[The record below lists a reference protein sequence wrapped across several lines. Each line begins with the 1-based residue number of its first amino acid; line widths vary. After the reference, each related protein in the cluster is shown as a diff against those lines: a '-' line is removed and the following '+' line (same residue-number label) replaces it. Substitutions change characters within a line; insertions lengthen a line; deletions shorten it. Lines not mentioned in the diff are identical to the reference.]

1 MNNFD
6 LIILAVM
13 LLFTAIGAWR
23 GMVREVI
30 TALTWVLS
38 CLLAWFF
45 AGKLSAIFKGMV
57 DDPGLR
63 QLLAFV
69 LIFIV
74 VFVLGMV
81 ASWFIHKH
89 LPGKRG
95 FRIANLALGGLIG
108 AARGG
113 VIVIAVFLVAGLTS
127 FPQRP
132 WWREASFAPYFERA
146 AVYVAS
152 YMPRD
157 IARHVRYG

>member
-13 LLFTAIGAWR
+13 LVFTAIGAWR
-23 GMVREVI
+23 GLVREVI

-38 CLLAWFF
+38 GLLAWLF
-45 AGKLSAIFKGMV
+45 AGKLSVIFKGMV
-57 DDPGLR
+57 DDPALR

-74 VFVLGMV
+74 VFVLGIV

-95 FRIANLALGGLIG
+95 FRIANNVLGGVIG
-108 AARGG
+108 AARGA

-132 WWREASFAPYFERA
+132 WWREASFTPYFERA
-146 AVYVAS
+146 AVYVAG
-152 YMPRD
+152 YMPHD
-157 IARHVRYG
+157 IARHIRYV

>member
-6 LIILAVM
+6 LIILAIM

-23 GMVREVI
+23 GLVREIV
-30 TALTWVLS
+30 TVLTWVLS
-38 CLLAWFF
+38 CLLAWLF
-45 AGKLSAIFKGMV
+45 AGKFSAIFKGIV
-57 DDPGLR
+57 DDPALR

-74 VFVLGMV
+74 VFVLGIV

-95 FRIANLALGGLIG
+95 FRNANIALGGLVG

-146 AVYVAS
+146 AVYVAG

-157 IARHVRYG
+157 VARHVRYG

>member
-23 GMVREVI
+23 GLVREVI
-30 TALTWVLS
+30 SALTWVLS
-38 CLLAWFF
+38 GLLAWFF

-57 DDPGLR
+57 DDPALR

-74 VFVLGMV
+74 VFVLGIV

-95 FRIANLALGGLIG
+95 FRIANRALGGLVG

-127 FPQRP
+127 FPQRS

-146 AVYVAS
+146 CLRFSTPAAS
-152 YMPRD
+152 RPACGGPSR
-157 IARHVRYG
+157 

>member
-23 GMVREVI
+23 GLVSEVI
-30 TALTWVLS
+30 TLLSWVLS
-38 CLLAWFF
+38 CLLAWLF

-57 DDPGLR
+57 DDPALS

-108 AARGG
+108 AARRG
-113 VIVIAVFLVAGLTS
+113 VCGRLH
-127 FPQRP
+127 
-132 WWREASFAPYFERA
+132 A
-146 AVYVAS
+146 ARYCPACPLRLELRFKHRRFS
-152 YMPRD
+152 L
-157 IARHVRYG
+157 HVRHYRHSLPSSG

>member
-1 MNNFD
+1 MNKFD

-13 LLFTAIGAWR
+13 LVFTAIGAWR
-23 GMVREVI
+23 GLVREII
-30 TALTWVLS
+30 TVLTWVLS
-38 CLLAWFF
+38 CLLAWLF
-45 AGKLSAIFKGMV
+45 AGRFSVIFKGMV
-57 DDPGLR
+57 ADPALR

-74 VFVLGMV
+74 VFVLGIV

-95 FRIANLALGGLIG
+95 FRNANIVLGGVIG
-108 AARGG
+108 AARGA

-132 WWREASFAPYFERA
+132 WWREASFTPYFERA
-146 AVYVAS
+146 AVTVAG

-157 IARHVRYG
+157 IARHIRYV

>member
-13 LLFTAIGAWR
+13 LLFTAIGAWH
-23 GMVREVI
+23 GLVRELI
-30 TALTWVLS
+30 SALTWILS
-38 CLLAWFF
+38 GVLAWFF
-45 AGKLSAIFKGMV
+45 AGQLSRLFKGFV
-57 DDPGLR
+57 NDPALR

-81 ASWFIHKH
+81 ASWLIHKH

-95 FRIANLALGGLIG
+95 FRIANLALGGVIG

-113 VIVIAVFLVAGLTS
+113 VIVIAVFLVAGLTP

-132 WWREASFAPYFERA
+132 WWREASFTPYFERA

-152 YMPRD
+152 YMPHD

>member
-1 MNNFD
+1 MNKFD

-13 LLFTAIGAWR
+13 LVFTAIGAWR
-23 GMVREVI
+23 GLVREVI
-30 TALTWVLS
+30 SALTWVLS
-38 CLLAWFF
+38 GVLAWFF

-57 DDPGLR
+57 DDPALR

-69 LIFIV
+69 LIFIA
-74 VFVLGMV
+74 VFVLGIV

-89 LPGKRG
+89 LPRKRG
-95 FRIANLALGGLIG
+95 FRIANNVLGGLIG

-132 WWREASFAPYFERA
+132 WWREASLTPYFERA
-146 AVYVAS
+146 AVTVAG

-157 IARHVRYG
+157 IARHIRYV

>member
-23 GMVREVI
+23 GLMREVI
-30 TALTWVLS
+30 SALTWVLS
-38 CLLAWFF
+38 GLLAWFF

-57 DDPGLR
+57 DDPALR

-74 VFVLGMV
+74 VFVLGIV
-81 ASWFIHKH
+81 VSWFIHKH

-95 FRIANLALGGLIG
+95 FRIANRALGGLVG

-132 WWREASFAPYFERA
+132 WWREASFTPYFERA
-146 AVYVAS
+146 AVYVAG

-157 IARHVRYG
+157 IARHVRYS

>member
-13 LLFTAIGAWR
+13 LVFTAVGAWR
-23 GMVREVI
+23 GLVREII
-30 TALTWVLS
+30 TVLTWVLS
-38 CLLAWFF
+38 CLLAWLF
-45 AGKLSAIFKGMV
+45 AGRLSGIFKGMM
-57 DDPGLR
+57 DDPALR

-69 LIFIV
+69 LIFIA

-81 ASWFIHKH
+81 ASWLIHKH
-89 LPGKRG
+89 LPSKRG
-95 FRIANLALGGLIG
+95 FRIANRALGGLVG

-146 AVYVAS
+146 AVYAAG

-157 IARHVRYG
+157 VARNIRYS

>member
-1 MNNFD
+1 MNKFD
-6 LIILAVM
+6 LIILVVM
-13 LLFTAIGAWR
+13 LVFTAIGAWR
-23 GMVREVI
+23 GLVREII
-30 TALTWVLS
+30 TVLTWVLS
-38 CLLAWFF
+38 CLLAWLF
-45 AGKLSAIFKGMV
+45 AGRLSVVFKGMV
-57 DDPGLR
+57 EDPALR

-74 VFVLGMV
+74 VFVLGIV

-89 LPGKRG
+89 LPGKRS
-95 FRIANLALGGLIG
+95 FRNANIALGGVIG

-113 VIVIAVFLVAGLTS
+113 AIVIAVFLVAGLTS

-157 IARHVRYG
+157 VARHVRYG

>member
-23 GMVREVI
+23 GLVREVI
-30 TALTWVLS
+30 TVLTWVLS
-38 CLLAWFF
+38 CLLAWLF
-45 AGKLSAIFKGMV
+45 AGELSTIFKGMV
-57 DDPGLR
+57 DDPALR

-81 ASWFIHKH
+81 ASWLIHKH

-95 FRIANLALGGLIG
+95 FRIANLALGSLIG

-127 FPQRP
+127 FPQRS

-146 AVYVAS
+146 AVTVAG

-157 IARHVRYG
+157 IARHVRYS

>member
-6 LIILAVM
+6 LIILVVM

-23 GMVREVI
+23 GLVREVI

-38 CLLAWFF
+38 GLLAWLF

-57 DDPGLR
+57 DDPALR

-69 LIFIV
+69 LIFIA
-74 VFVLGMV
+74 VFALGMV

-95 FRIANLALGGLIG
+95 FRIANRALGGLIG

-127 FPQRP
+127 FPQRL
-132 WWREASFAPYFERA
+132 WWREASFTPYFERA
-146 AVYVAS
+146 AVYVAG

-157 IARHVRYG
+157 VARHVRYG

>member
-1 MNNFD
+1 MNSFD
-6 LIILAVM
+6 LIILAVV
-13 LLFTAIGAWR
+13 LVFTAIGAWR
-23 GMVREVI
+23 GLVREII
-30 TALTWVLS
+30 TVLTWVLS

-45 AGKLSAIFKGMV
+45 AGTFSGLFEGML
-57 DDPGLR
+57 DDPTLR

-89 LPGKRG
+89 LSGKRG
-95 FRIANLALGGLIG
+95 FRNANIALGGVIG
-108 AARGG
+108 AARGS

-132 WWREASFAPYFERA
+132 WWREASFTPFFEHA
-146 AVYVAS
+146 AAYVAG

-157 IARHVRYG
+157 VARSIRYG

>member
-38 CLLAWFF
+38 CLLAWLF
-45 AGKLSAIFKGMV
+45 AGRLSAIFKGMV
-57 DDPGLR
+57 DDPALR

-69 LIFIV
+69 LIFIA

-95 FRIANLALGGLIG
+95 FRIANNVLGGLIG

-132 WWREASFAPYFERA
+132 WWREASFTPYFERA
-146 AVYVAS
+146 AVTVAG
-152 YMPRD
+152 YMPHD
-157 IARHVRYG
+157 IARHIRYV

>member
-13 LLFTAIGAWR
+13 LVFTAIGAWR
-23 GMVREVI
+23 GLVREVI
-30 TALTWVLS
+30 TVLTWVLS
-38 CLLAWFF
+38 CLLAWLF

-57 DDPGLR
+57 DDPALR

-132 WWREASFAPYFERA
+132 WWREASFTPYFERA

-157 IARHVRYG
+157 VARHVRYG

>member
-13 LLFTAIGAWR
+13 LVFTAIGAWR

-38 CLLAWFF
+38 CLLAWLF
-45 AGKLSAIFKGMV
+45 AGKLSAIFKGMMN
-57 DDPGLR
+57 DSALR

-74 VFVLGMV
+74 IFVLGMV

-95 FRIANLALGGLIG
+95 FRIANNMLGGLVG

-132 WWREASFAPYFERA
+132 WWREASFTPYFERA
-146 AVYVAS
+146 AVTVAG
-152 YMPRD
+152 YMPHD

>member
-13 LLFTAIGAWR
+13 LLFTAIGAWH
-23 GMVREVI
+23 GLVRELI
-30 TALTWVLS
+30 SALTWILS
-38 CLLAWFF
+38 GVLAWFF
-45 AGKLSAIFKGMV
+45 AGQLSRLFTGFV
-57 DDPGLR
+57 NDPALR

-69 LIFIV
+69 LIFIA

-81 ASWFIHKH
+81 ASWLIHKH

-95 FRIANLALGGLIG
+95 FRIANLALGGVIG

-113 VIVIAVFLVAGLTS
+113 VIVIAVFLVAGLTP

-132 WWREASFAPYFERA
+132 WWREASFTPYFERA

-152 YMPRD
+152 YMPHD